1 MMFYD
6 FNLSVTRCEDGVYG
20 FFFIT
25 LSLISRVPGSL
36 GPFDQPLMFS
46 IRDINLTQKTS
57 YLQAGYMN
65 VDMYTIINAIRANRI
80 IKAEFQINQ
89 NSRKKISSRKK
100 EKSRIITDF
109 GRNPD

>member
-1 MMFYD
+1 MILYIFIIQTPHLPVFYD

-25 LSLISRVPGSL
+25 LSLISSPGAC
-36 GPFDQPLMFS
+36 DQPLMFS

-80 IKAEFQINQ
+80 IGGVSN
-89 NSRKKISSRKK
+89 
-100 EKSRIITDF
+100 
-109 GRNPD
+109 

>member
-1 MMFYD
+1 MFYD
-6 FNLSVTRCEDGVYG
+6 FYLSVSRCEDGVYG

-25 LSLISRVPGSL
+25 LSLISTRG
-36 GPFDQPLMFS
+36 FDQPLMFS

-89 NSRKKISSRKK
+89 NSRKKFHPEKK
-100 EKSRIITDF
+100 KNLE
-109 GRNPD
+109 